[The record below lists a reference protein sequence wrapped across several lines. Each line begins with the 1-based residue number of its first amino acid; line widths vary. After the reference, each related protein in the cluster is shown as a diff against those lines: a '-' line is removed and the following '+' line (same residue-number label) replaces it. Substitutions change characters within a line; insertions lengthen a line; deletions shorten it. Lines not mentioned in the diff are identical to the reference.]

1 MAPLRDTALAG
12 LAVGIALAA
21 LGQTGLPGDWYGAH
35 AVVLLFAF
43 LVPALEALNVHA
55 LGRLLQHPV
64 KPQAQSVAAQLLA
77 WAAGV
82 LAVGAWLVPLA
93 SVPAHALLGV
103 GAFLLLA
110 ATGMLTGVVLGVAPK
125 RGQSVVDVQRDPL
138 TKGDDACVL
147 QVRFA
152 HFFLPLGAVGV
163 ALAGPWWAWGPG
175 AAPWYL
181 ASAHLLLLGY
191 GLISVYALSH
201 LWVPRLSGVPAIAAG
216 AIKGELHTTLLGI
229 VLLVAGFLLRLAPP
243 LHALSTGLLIV
254 GGVSAF
260 VGTFTFMGVLGAN
273 IMKNKSPTQRIT
285 PEFSYVPWTFAGVFW
300 LIAGVLLGIFLNAIP
315 ELLASRAAALR
326 FTHAHAILLGG
337 AAQLFLGFLLH
348 VRPRD
353 RRLPPSS
360 FQAGRWG
367 FWAWNLGTALLLGGA
382 LAASPGWTLAGT
394 LVVAVGLAAWF
405 MTLLSSLR
413 DRT

>member
-1 MAPLRDTALAG
+1 VAPLRDTALAG
-12 LAVGIALAA
+12 LAATLALAA
-21 LGQTGLPGDWYGAH
+21 LGLTGLPGDWAGAH
-35 AVVLLFAF
+35 VLVALFLF

-64 KPQAQSVAAQLLA
+64 KPQAQSAAAQIVAAA
-77 WAAGV
+77 TGV

-93 SVPAHALLGV
+93 SVPAHLLLGV
-103 GAFLLLA
+103 GAFGLLA
-110 ATGMLTGVVLGVAPK
+110 GTGMLTGIVLGAAPR
-125 RGQSVVDVQRDPL
+125 RGQSVVDVARDPL
-138 TKGDDACVL
+138 TKGDDACAT

-163 ALAGPWWAWGPG
+163 ALSGPWWAWGP
-175 AAPWYL
+175 AAGPWFL
-181 ASAHLLLLGY
+181 ASAHLLLVGY
-191 GLISVYALSH
+191 GLVSVYALSH

-243 LHALSTGLLIV
+243 LHALSTGLLIA
-254 GGVSAF
+254 GGASTF

-273 IMKNKSPTQRIT
+273 IMKNKSPTQRVT

-326 FTHAHAILLGG
+326 FTHVHAILAGG
-337 AAQLFLGFLLH
+337 AAQLFLGYLLH

-353 RRLPPSS
+353 RHLPPSS
-360 FQAGRWG
+360 FQSGRWG
-367 FWAWNLGTALLLGGA
+367 FYAWNLGTALLLGGA
-382 LAASPGWTLAGT
+382 LAASRLWTLAGI
-394 LVVAVGLAAWF
+394 LIVAVGMAAWF
-405 MTLLSSLR
+405 MTLLASLR
-413 DRT
+413 GRT